1 MATSPP
7 TLLDV
12 NFSTL
17 MRRRVCTKSTFKR
30 LEASRRAREH
40 RSPVAK
46 QSQAQRAEASSG
58 SVANS
63 NAEGILQGLNSSP
76 DLRPFA
82 AICVTA
88 CLSLL
93 FVEFAGRPV
102 AFQYFLPSYG
112 TRFDSYWV
120 LRQKTWWIGCTIL
133 GYVALPTIAMLL
145 LPGRR
150 LRECNFSWRGFVD
163 HSRIYAGLYLLVLPA
178 IWLVSLRADFYTFY
192 PMYGQAGRSW
202 FDLLA
207 WEGMYLAQF
216 IALEFFFRGFLV
228 GGLSKHIGVLAV
240 PVSVMPYM
248 MIHFTKLWPEAMA
261 SIVAG
266 LVLGYLAWRTKSIWG
281 GVCVHCA
288 VAMTMDLL
296 ALAHKGQLPWL
307 HG

>member
-1 MATSPP
+1 MQRRDSRKSI
-7 TLLDV
+7 LDQ
-12 NFSTL
+12 FA
-17 MRRRVCTKSTFKR
+17 
-30 LEASRRAREH
+30 ASRRTRERHARLE
-40 RSPVAK
+40 RPSG
-46 QSQAQRAEASSG
+46 SQATERIGISAAD
-58 SVANS
+58 S
-63 NAEGILQGLNSSP
+63 NGEGILQGLRESR
-76 DLRPFA
+76 DLRLFA

-102 AFQYFLPSYG
+102 AFQYFLPAYG
-112 TRFDSYWV
+112 ARFDSYWV
-120 LRQKTWWIGCTIL
+120 LRQKAWWIGCTIL
-133 GYVALPTIAMLL
+133 GYVLLPTIAMCV
-145 LPGRR
+145 LPGKS
-150 LRECNFSWRGFVD
+150 LRDCNFSWRGFAY
-163 HSRIYAGLYLLVLPA
+163 HWRIYAGLYLLVLPV
-178 IWLVSLRADFYTFY
+178 IWLVSLSPDFYTFY

-202 FDLLA
+202 FDLLT

-228 GGLSKHIGVLAV
+228 GGLSKHIGALAV

-248 MIHFTKLWPEAMA
+248 MIHFSKLWPEATA

-296 ALAHKGQLPWL
+296 ALSHKGQLPWL

>member
-1 MATSPP
+1 MQ
-7 TLLDV
+7 
-12 NFSTL
+12 
-17 MRRRVCTKSTFKR
+17 RVSRKSVFTQFG
-30 LEASRRAREH
+30 ASRRKREL
-40 RSPVAK
+40 RAAVAK
-46 QSQAQRAEASSG
+46 PSAPQRANALSG

-63 NAEGILQGLNSSP
+63 NDEGILQGLKSSA
-76 DLRPFA
+76 DLWPFA

-102 AFQYFLPSYG
+102 AFQYFLPAYG
-112 TRFDSYWV
+112 THFDSYWV
-120 LRQKTWWIGCTIL
+120 LRQKAWWIGCTIL
-133 GYVALPTIAMLL
+133 GYVALPALAMSL
-145 LPGRR
+145 LPGRS

-163 HSRIYAGLYLLVLPA
+163 HWRIYAGLYLLVLPA
-178 IWLVSLRADFYTFY
+178 IWLVSLSPDFYTFY

-248 MIHFTKLWPEAMA
+248 MIHFSKLWPEAMA

-281 GVCVHCA
+281 GVCIHCG